1 MKRILLIGLALTM
14 SLVIGLMIYGTYL
27 NHFGE
32 NKIARQLED
41 RRITLTGARATVRML
56 HPILRF
62 DTMTLQSP
70 DMADTVSLIDG
81 RIASITVKRN
91 DDVEAGEVVCRL
103 VNGEYPLKIQEMDS
117 NIMEAEAKLQQA
129 KNDYERYQR
138 LWNQEA
144 ASKEKLEAMYTTYQA
159 LITRVAALEA
169 QKQQLLLQESYQQVT
184 APISGKVLLVYQ
196 AAGAF
201 VKAGTPLVLV
211 GNNGAL
217 RFSKT
222 VKDYLARWY
231 PVGQKVG
238 VSILLEDFQK
248 AYDTSYGVG
257 NRGEKQDFTATV
269 VSVEPP
275 LTEPAEMRRV
285 VWSVDNSSGILDMKT
300 YKNVELRSFQEHRAL
315 TVPLA
320 AVENPLSEHPLVYVW
335 NERQEIEM
343 REVSVGVQ
351 DKEYIEILA
360 GVSEGDVVITS
371 GKEGLESGTKAAV
384 QLEEGA

>member
-1 MKRILLIGLALTM
+1 MKKILLIGLALTM
-14 SLVIGLMIYGTYL
+14 SLVVGLMIYGTYL

-32 NKIARQLED
+32 LKIARQLED
-41 RRITLTGARATVRML
+41 RRITLTGARAKVRTL
-56 HPILRF
+56 HPILSF

-81 RIASITVKRN
+81 RIAAIKVKRN
-91 DDVEAGEVVCRL
+91 DDVEAGQVICEL
-103 VNGEYPLKIQEMDS
+103 INGEYPLKIQEMDS

-144 ASKEKLEAMYTTYQA
+144 TSKEKLEVMYTTYRA
-159 LITRVAALEA
+159 YITRIAALEA

-196 AAGAF
+196 TEGAF

-211 GNNGAL
+211 GNNARL
-217 RFSKT
+217 LFSKT
-222 VKDYLARWY
+222 VKDYVAKWHA
-231 PVGQKVG
+231 VGTSVG
-238 VSILLEDFQK
+238 VSFLIEDFQK
-248 AYDTSYGVG
+248 AYDTSYGIG

-269 VSVEPP
+269 VSVDPP
-275 LTEPAEMRRV
+275 LIEPAEMRRV
-285 VWSVDNSSGILDMKT
+285 VWSVDNSSGVLDMKT
-300 YKNVELRSFQEHRAL
+300 YKNVELQSFQEHRSL
-315 TVPLA
+315 TVPLT
-320 AVENPLSEHPLVYVW
+320 AVENPLSEHPLVYVL
-335 NERQEIEM
+335 NEQEEIEM

-351 DKEYIEILA
+351 DKVYIEILT
-360 GVSEGDVVITS
+360 GILDGEIVITS

-384 QLEEGA
+384 RLEEDA

>member
-14 SLVIGLMIYGTYL
+14 SLVVGLMIYGTYL

-41 RRITLTGARATVRML
+41 RRIALTGAKAKVRML

-81 RIASITVKRN
+81 RIASIAVKRN
-91 DDVEAGEVVCRL
+91 DDVEAGEVICHL

-117 NIMEAEAKLQQA
+117 NILEAEAKLQQA

-169 QKQQLLLQESYQQVT
+169 QKRQLLLQESYQQVT

-196 AAGAF
+196 TAGAF
-201 VKAGTPLVLV
+201 VKAGTPLVLI
-211 GNNGAL
+211 GDNGRL
-217 RFSKT
+217 FFSKT
-222 VKDYLARWY
+222 VKDSLARWY
-231 PVGQKVG
+231 PAGQRVG

-275 LTEPAEMRRV
+275 LFEPAEMRRV

-315 TVPLA
+315 TVPLT

-351 DKEYIEILA
+351 DQTYIEILA

-371 GKEGLESGTKAAV
+371 GKDGLEAGTKAAV